1 MCRPKNCFSSLCN
14 HLQKRCAAISSIGS
28 PCITIQCITKQC
40 RVQCNAIH
48 STVPMY
54 NMVQYSTILSNIHN
68 IVQYSTI
75 SYDIPRYRAILH
87 LHCTIG
93 CWASGEIKDYDEKTK
108 STDVSAFHNSTSAT
122 THVCKVLLRAGCI
135 MHISSAKST
144 TRRIFCK
151 IQRWHCASHIL
162 QSVHHQTQ
170 CGVCFIINWSEK
182 VAKSEYPV
190 LIICPPVLLLR
201 DNLYLA

>member
-1 MCRPKNCFSSLCN
+1 MCRPKNCFLPFAIICKRDA
-14 HLQKRCAAISSIGS
+14 LQYLRLDHHALQYNASQNS
-28 PCITIQCITKQC
+28 
-40 RVQCNAIH
+40 AIH

-122 THVCKVLLRAGCI
+122 THVCKVLLQASCIYHLQSSLREEYFAKFRGGTVHHIFCRVYTTRHSAGC
-135 MHISSAKST
+135 
-144 TRRIFCK
+144 
-151 IQRWHCASHIL
+151 
-162 QSVHHQTQ
+162 
-170 CGVCFIINWSEK
+170 
-182 VAKSEYPV
+182 
-190 LIICPPVLLLR
+190 VLLSIDQKRLPR
-201 DNLYLA
+201 VNIQCW